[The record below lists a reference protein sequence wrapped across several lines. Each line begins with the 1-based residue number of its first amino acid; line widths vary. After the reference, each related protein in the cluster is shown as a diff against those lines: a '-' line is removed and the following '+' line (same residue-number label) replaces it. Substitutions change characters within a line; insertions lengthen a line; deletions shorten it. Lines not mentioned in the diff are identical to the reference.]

1 MNALRRS
8 IEATALRR
16 GACPGLSSPVETGD
30 GLLARLTPSGST
42 IALDAFIGLCAA
54 ARRHGNGIV
63 EITSRGSIQIRG
75 LTAETAPLFAADVA
89 ELRIEGSDGIPVL
102 TDPLT
107 FDDLAVQLRNAL
119 AGTDLAAHLS
129 AIVSVVVDLDGFAA
143 DILLRTVNPTSL
155 HVALGGDAA
164 TASSL
169 GAVPLGR
176 GADCAVR
183 LFTLLAALSP
193 RSKMRDA
200 VARGGLLAFKMAI
213 ADLLIDE
220 PAPPRQPPFEPI
232 GIHQHSSGNILGIG
246 LPFGHSDSERLSGL
260 VESARRSEASGVR
273 TSPGRALLLMGLPSD
288 ATAAL
293 VAEAA
298 TFGFIVDPRD
308 PCRRVMACA
317 GAPFCSSGQIATRA
331 MALTIADAARALPA
345 GEIVH
350 LSGCAK
356 GCAHPAPAPLA
367 VFGRDRRCDVFV
379 DGEPYNSIMP
389 DELPDTLAK
398 LARFRGSRR

>member
-1 MNALRRS
+1 
-8 IEATALRR
+8 
-16 GACPGLSSPVETGD
+16 
-30 GLLARLTPSGST
+30 
-42 IALDAFIGLCAA
+42 
-54 ARRHGNGIV
+54 
-63 EITSRGSIQIRG
+63 
-75 LTAETAPLFAADVA
+75 
-89 ELRIEGSDGIPVL
+89 
-102 TDPLT
+102 
-107 FDDLAVQLRNAL
+107 
-119 AGTDLAAHLS
+119 
-129 AIVSVVVDLDGFAA
+129 
-143 DILLRTVNPTSL
+143 
-155 HVALGGDAA
+155 
-164 TASSL
+164 
-169 GAVPLGR
+169 
-176 GADCAVR
+176 
-183 LFTLLAALSP
+183 
-193 RSKMRDA
+193 MRDA

-260 VESARRSEASGVR
+260 VESARRSGASGVR

-308 PCRRVMACA
+308 PCRRVVACA
-317 GAPFCSSGQIATRA
+317 GAPFCASGQIATRQ
-331 MALTIADAARALPA
+331 MAVAIADAARALPP

>member
-1 MNALRRS
+1 MNALRRPV
-8 IEATALRR
+8 EAVAMRR
-16 GACPGLSSPVETGD
+16 GACPGLSSPMETGD

-75 LTAETAPLFAADVA
+75 LSAETAPLFAADVA
-89 ELRIEGSDGIPVL
+89 ALRIEGSDGIPVL
-102 TDPLT
+102 TDPLGSDT
-107 FDDLAVQLRNAL
+107 LAVKLRAAL
-119 AGTDLAAHLS
+119 AGTNLAAQLS
-129 AIVSVVVDLDGFAA
+129 AKVSVVIDLDGFAA
-143 DILLRTVNPTSL
+143 DVLLRTVDHTRV

-164 TASSL
+164 TATAL
-169 GAVPLGR
+169 GEVPFGR
-176 GADCAVR
+176 GADCVVR

-200 VARGGLLAFKMAI
+200 VARGGLVAFKTAI

-220 PAPPRQPPFEPI
+220 PAPPRRPPFEPI
-232 GIHQHSSGNILGIG
+232 GIHRLSSGNILGIG

-260 VESARRSEASGVR
+260 VESARRSGASGVR
-273 TSPGRALLLMGLPSD
+273 TSPGRTLLLMGLPSD

-298 TFGFIVDPRD
+298 TFGFVVDPRD
-308 PCRRVMACA
+308 PCRRVVACA
-317 GAPFCSSGQIATRA
+317 GAPFCASGQIATRQ
-331 MALTIADAARALPA
+331 MALAIADAARALPP

-367 VFGRDRRCDVFV
+367 VFGRDGRCDVFV
-379 DGEPYNSIMP
+379 DGEPYDSMMP
-389 DELPDTLAK
+389 DDLPNTLAK
-398 LARFRGSRR
+398 LARFRGSR